1 MTADTPQRLE
11 TAHVLFLDIV
21 GYTKYPIDDQT
32 RMIRQLGTIVKK
44 TPEFQRAKQPEELI
58 RLHAGDGM
66 ALVFFGG
73 PEWPVG
79 CAVSI
84 ARAIRDEALDLE
96 LRMGVHS
103 GAVYRLADMAGNPIV

>member
-1 MTADTPQRLE
+1 MDNPQQLE

-21 GYTKYPIDDQT
+21 GYTRYGMDEQT
-32 RMIRQLGTIVKK
+32 RWIRQLGAVVKQ

-73 PEWPVG
+73 PEWPAG
-79 CAVSI
+79 CAMSI
-84 ARAIRDEALDLE
+84 ARALRNQVPDLK

-103 GAVYRLADMAGNPIV
+103 GAVYRLLDMAGNPI